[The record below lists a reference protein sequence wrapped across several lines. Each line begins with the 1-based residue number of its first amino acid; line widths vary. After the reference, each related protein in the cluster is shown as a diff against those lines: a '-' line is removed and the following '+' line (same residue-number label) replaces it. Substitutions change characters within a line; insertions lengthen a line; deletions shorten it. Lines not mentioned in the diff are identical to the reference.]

1 MISVIVP
8 VYKVENYL
16 RQCLDSLAA
25 QTLDDIEII
34 IVDDGSPDGCPAI
47 CDEYAAK
54 DARMKVVHKENG
66 GLLSARKAG
75 FAASKGDY
83 IGFVDGDDWVEP
95 ETFMNMHNAI
105 IKYSPDMV
113 LSDFLCDYGDCIEPS
128 DQCFEEGFY
137 DRARLESEIF
147 PKMLFDGRFYRFGVN
162 PNCWSKLVKRELIEK
177 NLSPV
182 DERIRMGEDAAFIYP
197 CMLDSQSITCVKTP
211 TYHYRITE
219 QSMSNAYDER
229 LKDIILLPYKRLKDK
244 NAESDFDISSQLDY
258 YLLYMVNFLLRNE
271 AKKANAHS
279 KKERRAVI
287 ENICADG
294 DIRSAAARVDTEKLS
309 THTRLL
315 ASALGRGSVFMTE
328 KYVEFLRIYLGVK
341 Q

>member
-95 ETFMNMHNAI
+95 DTFLNMYKAVCEH
-105 IKYSPDMV
+105 SPDMV

-128 DQCFEEGFY
+128 DQCFEEDFY

-229 LKDIILLPYKRLKDK
+229 LKDIILLPYKRLKEK

>member
-8 VYKVENYL
+8 VYKVDNYL

-34 IVDDGSPDGCPAI
+34 IVADGSPDGCPEI

-54 DARMKVVHKENG
+54 DARMKVVHKQNG

-75 FAASKGDY
+75 VAASSGDY

-229 LKDIILLPYKRLKDK
+229 LKDIILLPYKRLKEK
-244 NAESDFDISSQLDY
+244 NADSDFDISSQLDY

-271 AKKANAHS
+271 AKKANTMS

-287 ENICADG
+287 ENICADE
-294 DIRSAAARVDTEKLS
+294 DIRSAAARVDAGRLP
-309 THTRLL
+309 THTKLL

-328 KYVEFLRIYLGVK
+328 KYIEFLRIYLGRK

>member
-8 VYKVENYL
+8 VYNVEKYL
-16 RQCLDSLAA
+16 RQCLESLSA

-95 ETFMNMHNAI
+95 DTFLNMYNAVRE
-105 IKYSPDMV
+105 YSPDMV
-113 LSDFLCDYGDCIEPS
+113 LSEFLCDYGDRAEPS
-128 DQCFEEGFY
+128 EQCFEESFY
-137 DRARLESEIF
+137 DRVRLEKEIF
-147 PKMLFDGRFYRFGVN
+147 PVMLFDGRFYSFGVN
-162 PNCWSKLVKRELIEK
+162 PNCWSKLVRRELIDK
-177 NLSPV
+177 NLLPV

-197 CMLDSQSITCVKTP
+197 CLLDSQSAVCIKNP
-211 TYHYRITE
+211 TYHYRITG
-219 QSMSNAYDER
+219 QSMSTAYDEK
-229 LKDIILLPYKRLKDK
+229 LKDIVLLPYKRLKEK
-244 NAESDFDISSQLDY
+244 NAASDFDISSQLDY

-271 AKKANAHS
+271 AKKSNSHS
-279 KKERRAVI
+279 KQERREVI
-287 ENICADG
+287 ENICADV
-294 DIRSAAARVDTEKLS
+294 DIRSAAAHVNMGKLPM
-309 THTRLL
+309 HTKLL
-315 ASALGRGSVFMTE
+315 VTALRRGSVFMTE
-328 KYVEFLRIYLGVK
+328 KYVEFLRIYLGGK

>member
-8 VYKVENYL
+8 VYKIEEYL
-16 RQCLDSLAA
+16 RQCLESLSA
-25 QTLDDIEII
+25 QTLDDMEII
-34 IVDDGSPDGCPAI
+34 IVDDGSPDGCPEI

-95 ETFMNMHNAI
+95 DTFLNMYKAVCEH
-105 IKYSPDMV
+105 SPDMV

-128 DQCFEEGFY
+128 DQCFEEEFY

-147 PKMLFDGRFYRFGVN
+147 PKMLFDGQFYRFGVN
-162 PNCWSKLVKRELIEK
+162 PNCWSKLVRRELIEK
-177 NLSPV
+177 NLLPV

-229 LKDIILLPYKRLKDK
+229 LKDIILLPYKRLKEK

-294 DIRSAAARVDTEKLS
+294 DIRSAAARVDAGRLP

-315 ASALGRGSVFMTE
+315 TSALKRGSVFMTE
-328 KYVEFLRIYLGVK
+328 KYVDFMKVYLHA
-341 Q
+341 

>member
-294 DIRSAAARVDTEKLS
+294 DIRSAAAHVDMGKLPM
-309 THTRLL
+309 HTKLL
-315 ASALGRGSVFMTE
+315 VTALRRGSVFMTE
-328 KYVEFLRIYLGVK
+328 KYVELLEVYLR
-341 Q
+341 

>member
-8 VYKVENYL
+8 VYKVEKYL

-34 IVDDGSPDGCPAI
+34 IVDDGSPDGCPEI

-54 DARMKVVHKENG
+54 DARMKVVHKQNG

-75 FAASKGDY
+75 VAASSGDY

-229 LKDIILLPYKRLKDK
+229 LKDIILLPYKRLKEK

-294 DIRSAAARVDTEKLS
+294 DIRSAAARVDTKKLS

-315 ASALGRGSVFMTE
+315 ASALGRGSVFMTK
-328 KYVEFLRIYLGVK
+328 KYVDFLRIYIGGK
-341 Q
+341 R

>member
-8 VYKVENYL
+8 VYKVEKYL

-25 QTLDDIEII
+25 QMLDDIEII
-34 IVDDGSPDGCPAI
+34 IVDDGSPDGCTAI

-95 ETFMNMHNAI
+95 ETFMNLCKAVRE
-105 IKYSPDMV
+105 YSPDMV
-113 LSDFLCDYGDCIEPS
+113 LSDFLCDYGDCVEPS

-177 NLSPV
+177 NLTPV

-197 CMLDSQSITCVKTP
+197 CLLDAQSVACIKTP
-211 TYHYRITE
+211 TYHYRITGR
-219 QSMSNAYDER
+219 SMSTAYDER
-229 LKDIILLPYKRLKDK
+229 LKDVILLPYKRLKEK
-244 NAESDFDISSQLDY
+244 NTDSNFDISSQLDY

-271 AKKANAHS
+271 AKKANANS

-287 ENICADG
+287 ENICADE
-294 DIRSAAARVDTEKLS
+294 DIRSAAARIDAGKLP
-309 THTRLL
+309 THTKLL

>member
-34 IVDDGSPDGCPAI
+34 IVDDGSPDGCPEI

-54 DARMKVVHKENG
+54 DARMKVVHKQNG

-75 FAASKGDY
+75 VAASSGDY

-219 QSMSNAYDER
+219 QSMSNAYDEKLRDIIFLPYRR
-229 LKDIILLPYKRLKDK
+229 LKEK
-244 NAESDFDISSQLDY
+244 NVDSDFDISSQLDY
-258 YLLYMVNFLLRNE
+258 YLLYMVNFLASQRGE
-271 AKKANAHS
+271 ESEHS
-279 KKERRAVI
+279 FQKRAQT
-287 ENICADG
+287 G
-294 DIRSAAARVDTEKLS
+294 
-309 THTRLL
+309 H
-315 ASALGRGSVFMTE
+315 
-328 KYVEFLRIYLGVK
+328 
-341 Q
+341 

>member
-128 DQCFEEGFY
+128 DQCFEEEFY

-162 PNCWSKLVKRELIEK
+162 PNCWSKLVRRELIEK
-177 NLSPV
+177 NLLPV

-229 LKDIILLPYKRLKDK
+229 LKDIILLPYKRLKEK

>member
-34 IVDDGSPDGCPAI
+34 IVDDGSPDGCPEI

-54 DARMKVVHKENG
+54 DARMKVVHKQNG

-75 FAASKGDY
+75 VAASSGDY

-197 CMLDSQSITCVKTP
+197 CILDSQSITCVKTP

-229 LKDIILLPYKRLKDK
+229 LKDIILLPYKRLKEK

-294 DIRSAAARVDTEKLS
+294 DIRSAAARVDTKKLS

-315 ASALGRGSVFMTE
+315 ASALGRGSVFMTK
-328 KYVEFLRIYLGVK
+328 KYVDFLRIYIGGK
-341 Q
+341 R

>member
-34 IVDDGSPDGCPAI
+34 IVDDGSPDGCPEI

-54 DARMKVVHKENG
+54 DARMKVVHKQNG

-75 FAASKGDY
+75 VAASSGDY

-128 DQCFEEGFY
+128 DQCFEEEFY

-219 QSMSNAYDER
+219 QSMSNAYDEKLRDIIFLPYRR
-229 LKDIILLPYKRLKDK
+229 LKEK
-244 NAESDFDISSQLDY
+244 NVDSDFDISSQLDY

-271 AKKANAHS
+271 AKKANTHS
-279 KKERRAVI
+279 KKERRQVI
-287 ENICADG
+287 ENICADE
-294 DIRSAAARVDTEKLS
+294 DIRSAAKNIDAGKLPA
-309 THTRLL
+309 HTKLL
-315 ASALGRGSVFMTE
+315 TSALKRGSVFMTE
-328 KYVEFLRIYLGVK
+328 KYVELLRIYFR
-341 Q
+341 

>member
-8 VYKVENYL
+8 VYKVEKYL
-16 RQCLDSLAA
+16 RRCLDSLAA
-25 QTLDDIEII
+25 QTLNDIEII
-34 IVDDGSPDGCPAI
+34 IVDDGSPDGCPDI

-95 ETFMNMHNAI
+95 DTFLNMYKAVCEH
-105 IKYSPDMV
+105 SPDMV
-113 LSDFLCDYGDCIEPS
+113 LSDFLCDYGDRAEPS
-128 DQCFEEGFY
+128 SQCFEEGFY
-137 DRARLESEIF
+137 GRERLEKEIF
-147 PKMLFDGRFYRFGVN
+147 PRMLFDGRFYSFGVN
-162 PNCWSKLVKRELIEK
+162 PNCWSKLVRRELIEK
-177 NLSPV
+177 NLLPV

-197 CMLDSQSITCVKTP
+197 CMLDSQSISCLKTP

-229 LKDIILLPYKRLKDK
+229 LKDIILLPYKRLKEK
-244 NAESDFDISSQLDY
+244 NAASDFDISSQLDY

-271 AKKANAHS
+271 AKKANSHS

-287 ENICADG
+287 ENICADE
-294 DIRSAAARVDTEKLS
+294 DIRSAAAAVDMGKLPV
-309 THTRLL
+309 HTKLL
-315 ASALGRGSVFMTE
+315 ASALKRGSVFMTE

>member
-8 VYKVENYL
+8 VYNVEKYL
-16 RQCLDSLAA
+16 RQCLESLTA
-25 QTLDDIEII
+25 QTLENMEIVV
-34 IVDDGSPDGCPAI
+34 VDDGSPDVCPAI
-47 CDEYAAK
+47 CDEYAAR
-54 DARMKVVHKENG
+54 DARVKVLHKENG

-75 FAASKGDY
+75 VAASRGDY

-95 ETFMNMHNAI
+95 DTFLNMYKAVCEH
-105 IKYSPDMV
+105 SPDMV

-229 LKDIILLPYKRLKDK
+229 LKDIILLPYKRLKEK

-294 DIRSAAARVDTEKLS
+294 DIRSAAARVDTKKLS
-309 THTRLL
+309 THTKLL
-315 ASALGRGSVFMTE
+315 VTALRRGSVFMTE
-328 KYVEFLRIYLGVK
+328 KYVELLEVYLR
-341 Q
+341 

>member
-8 VYKVENYL
+8 VYKIEEYL
-16 RQCLDSLAA
+16 RQCLESLSA
-25 QTLDDIEII
+25 QTLDDMEII
-34 IVDDGSPDGCPAI
+34 IVDDGSPDGCPEI

-95 ETFMNMHNAI
+95 DTFLNMYKAVCEH
-105 IKYSPDMV
+105 SPDMV

-128 DQCFEEGFY
+128 DQCFEEEFY

-229 LKDIILLPYKRLKDK
+229 LKDIILLPYKRLKEK

-294 DIRSAAARVDTEKLS
+294 DIRSAAARVDAGRLP

-315 ASALGRGSVFMTE
+315 TSALKRGSVFMTE
-328 KYVEFLRIYLGVK
+328 KYVDFMKVYLHA
-341 Q
+341 

>member
-34 IVDDGSPDGCPAI
+34 IVDDGSPDGCPEI

-95 ETFMNMHNAI
+95 DTFLNMYKAVCEH
-105 IKYSPDMV
+105 SPDMV

-128 DQCFEEGFY
+128 DQCFEEEFY

-162 PNCWSKLVKRELIEK
+162 PNCWSKLGKRELIEK

-229 LKDIILLPYKRLKDK
+229 LKDIILLPYKRLKEK

>member
-34 IVDDGSPDGCPAI
+34 IVDDGSPDGCPEI

-54 DARMKVVHKENG
+54 DARMKVVHKQNG

-75 FAASKGDY
+75 VAASSGDY
-83 IGFVDGDDWVEP
+83 IGFVDGDDWVET

-229 LKDIILLPYKRLKDK
+229 LKDIILLPYKRLKEK

-294 DIRSAAARVDTEKLS
+294 DIRSAAARVDTKKLS

-315 ASALGRGSVFMTE
+315 ASALGRGSVFMTK
-328 KYVEFLRIYLGVK
+328 KYVDFLRIYIGGK
-341 Q
+341 R

>member
-34 IVDDGSPDGCPAI
+34 IVDDGSPDGCPEI

-54 DARMKVVHKENG
+54 DARMKVVHKQNG

-75 FAASKGDY
+75 VAASSGDY

-162 PNCWSKLVKRELIEK
+162 PNCWSKLVRRELIEK
-177 NLSPV
+177 NLLPV

-229 LKDIILLPYKRLKDK
+229 LKDIILLPYKRLKEK
-244 NAESDFDISSQLDY
+244 NIDSNFDISSQLNY
-258 YLLYMVNFLLRNE
+258 YLCIWSIFCFAMRQ
-271 AKKANAHS
+271 KRSTRIQK
-279 KKERRAVI
+279 
-287 ENICADG
+287 
-294 DIRSAAARVDTEKLS
+294 RSAE
-309 THTRLL
+309 RL
-315 ASALGRGSVFMTE
+315 
-328 KYVEFLRIYLGVK
+328 
-341 Q
+341 

>member
-8 VYKVENYL
+8 VYKIEEYL
-16 RQCLDSLAA
+16 RQCLESLSA
-25 QTLDDIEII
+25 QTLDDMEIV
-34 IVDDGSPDGCPAI
+34 IVDDGSPDGCPEI

-54 DARMKVVHKENG
+54 DARMKVVHKQNG

-75 FAASKGDY
+75 VAASSGDY

-113 LSDFLCDYGDCIEPS
+113 LSDFLSDFGERREPS

-177 NLSPV
+177 NLTPV

-197 CMLDSQSITCVKTP
+197 CLLDAQSAACIKTP
-211 TYHYRITE
+211 TYHYRITGC
-219 QSMSNAYDER
+219 SMSTAYDER
-229 LKDIILLPYKRLKDK
+229 LKDIILLPYKRLKEK
-244 NAESDFDISSQLDY
+244 NAESDFDILSQLDY

-271 AKKANAHS
+271 AKKTNAHS

-287 ENICADG
+287 ENICTDE
-294 DIRSAAARVDTEKLS
+294 DIRSAAARVDTERLP
-309 THTRLL
+309 THTKLL